1 MRPGGSGSPN
11 SELLVDL
18 KDKASSSVFH
28 VEQAPTGKFT
38 PVLPI
43 IQERG
48 TEALIT
54 AGRSTWNVAG
64 IEISTPLNRHAP
76 LPAELSL

>member
-43 IQERG
+43 I
-48 TEALIT
+48 
-54 AGRSTWNVAG
+54 
-64 IEISTPLNRHAP
+64 
-76 LPAELSL
+76 